1 VVAVVAEPQPAR
13 ARDREQRG
21 EEGDREDGLAKR
33 HCVLTGR
40 GSEVEWCWAGG
51 GVCSGNGGRGS
62 GVWGRSGKGVINR
75 GGGGARV
82 STASRDSRGGVARK
96 AWAMG
101 GTGRWLRVW
110 SVL

>member
-1 VVAVVAEPQPAR
+1 VGRGPPGSSNRRVRVAVSKPRPVDERVVAVVAEPQPAR

-51 GVCSGNGGRGS
+51 GVCSGNGREG
-62 GVWGRSGKGVINR
+62 
-75 GGGGARV
+75 
-82 STASRDSRGGVARK
+82 
-96 AWAMG
+96 
-101 GTGRWLRVW
+101 
-110 SVL
+110 